1 MPASPSLVFPT
12 SWPFCTSCGHGDV
25 SAGFTFAM
33 WVSLVS
39 DLRFELRNLTLFRDV
54 FGISVRKEAH
64 RDTIVSEEGFKELG
78 TCKVK

>member
-1 MPASPSLVFPT
+1 MR
-12 SWPFCTSCGHGDV
+12 D
-25 SAGFTFAM
+25 FTIHAFAM